1 MRCVV
6 VGAGAW
12 GLPAAAELAGRGHD
26 VTLVDRFGVANT
38 LSSSPGP
45 TRLWRLTHPDAVR
58 VRLARRSVEAME
70 RLASRSGTTV
80 FLRRGL
86 LWRDDVS
93 LPAVVGALDA
103 EGVPHEVVPADEVA
117 RVVPGLVPDGRDA
130 VWQEEAGPVLA
141 AASMA
146 AQAGLFEAAG
156 GTLRVGGTVVAVETR
171 PAGPRVTLEDGAT
184 LHAGVIVLAP
194 GARAR
199 VTSCAGWASTCR
211 CARTW
216 SRWCTSGW
224 PRTGTPTTTTRASST
239 GRGVRSR
246 GSTPCPPPAS
256 ASRSAWTARC
266 GTGPSRTATA
276 PRTPPSRHTRRNGSG
291 ER

>member
-12 GLPAAAELAGRGHD
+12 GLPAAAELAARGHE
-26 VTLVDRFGVANT
+26 VTLVDRFGVANP

-58 VRLARRSVEAME
+58 VRLARRSVEALE

-156 GTLRVGGTVVAVETR
+156 GTLRVGGTVVSVETR
-171 PAGPRVTLEDGAT
+171 PAGPRVTLDDGTA
-184 LHAGVIVLAP
+184 LDSDVVVLAP
-194 GARAR
+194 G
-199 VTSCAGWASTCR
+199 
-211 CARTW
+211 
-216 SRWCTSGW
+216 
-224 PRTGTPTTTTRASST
+224 P
-239 GRGVRSR
+239 
-246 GSTPCPPPAS
+246 
-256 ASRSAWTARC
+256 
-266 GTGPSRTATA
+266 
-276 PRTPPSRHTRRNGSG
+276 
-291 ER
+291 